1 MHVNFQ
7 LSRASCS
14 GASQYG
20 SGWKI
25 EIKIIVAPSLL
36 VRRMAREKATATVK
50 KGHKTSGRTAPLK
63 KAAKR
68 KAALA
73 LAADAGERAV
83 AALAKKRKGKQDDED
98 ELGEEGEWEEEGEEG
113 EEGEDVEEEG
123 EGTGGEIQE
132 HDNQSVEPSH
142 KKRRP
147 RTKVFNF
154 ASKSFCMYFCICPNM
169 LIDLIGAFPD
179 CQNGF

>member
-1 MHVNFQ
+1 VAKEVVHENFR
-7 LSRASCS
+7 LSGASCI

-25 EIKIIVAPSLL
+25 EIKIIVAPSHL
-36 VRRMAREKATATVK
+36 VRWMAREKATASVK
-50 KGHKTSGRTAPLK
+50 RGNKTGG
-63 KAAKR
+63 KAAHSIKPAKR
-68 KAALA
+68 RSAQA
-73 LAADAGERAV
+73 LAAAAGERAV
-83 AALAKKRKGKQDDED
+83 AALARKRKSTQDDED
-98 ELGEEGEWEEEGEEG
+98 ELGEEKEWDEEVEEGEER
-113 EEGEDVEEEG
+113 EEVEEEG

-154 ASKSFCMYFCICPNM
+154 ACK
-169 LIDLIGAFPD
+169 
-179 CQNGF
+179 